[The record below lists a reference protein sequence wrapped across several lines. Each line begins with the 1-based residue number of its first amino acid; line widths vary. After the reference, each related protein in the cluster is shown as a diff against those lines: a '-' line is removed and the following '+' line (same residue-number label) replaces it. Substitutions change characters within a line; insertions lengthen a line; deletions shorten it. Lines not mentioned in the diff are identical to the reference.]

1 VGNGTKI
8 MPGWRMSNCLARS
21 GILLVAVALVAGM
34 AACLHVSSAVTFAD
48 PNLEAAVREAV
59 DIPEGPISHGDLEA
73 LTRLDAYDRNIKRLA
88 GLEHCV
94 GLTFLDLGRNQISDI
109 SPLVGLT
116 SLTRLCLCDNQISD
130 ISPVASLSNLT
141 FLDLGFNQI
150 SDISSVANLTSLT
163 FLDLGFNQISDI
175 SSVADLTSLTD
186 LHFTSNQISDISH
199 LVGLTNLTSLQLA
212 FNQISDISPLIDNAG
227 LDEGGQ
233 VLLAEN
239 PLSPDSINTYIPLL
253 EARGVDVIWGWL
265 ADQ

>member
-1 VGNGTKI
+1 MKI
-8 MPGWRMSNCLARS
+8 MPGWRMSNYLARS
-21 GILLVAVALVAGM
+21 GILLIAVALVAGM

-59 DIPEGPISHGDLEA
+59 DIPEGPISRGDLQA

-88 GLEHCV
+88 GLEHCI

-116 SLTRLCLCDNQISD
+116 SLTRLWLCDNQISD
-130 ISPVASLSNLT
+130 ISPVAILS
-141 FLDLGFNQI
+141 
-150 SDISSVANLTSLT
+150 SLT

-186 LHFTSNQISDISH
+186 LHLTSNRISDISH
-199 LVGLTNLTSLQLA
+199 LVGLTDLVSLQLA

-227 LDEGGQ
+227 LDEGAQ

-253 EARGVDVIWGWL
+253 EARGVDVVWGWL